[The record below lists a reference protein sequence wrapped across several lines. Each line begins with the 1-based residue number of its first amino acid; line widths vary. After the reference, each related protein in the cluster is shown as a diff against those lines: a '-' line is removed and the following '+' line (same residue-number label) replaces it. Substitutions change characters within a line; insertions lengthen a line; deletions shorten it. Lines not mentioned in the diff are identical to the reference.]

1 MQKASQGFNARYKVL
16 YNVPE
21 SPFIIHRFT
30 EKKAQLQKKTQAF
43 PTGYFCNSDT
53 LATKWQYKV

>member
-30 EKKAQLQKKTQAF
+30 EKKA
-43 PTGYFCNSDT
+43 
-53 LATKWQYKV
+53 